1 MRRAAFK
8 PSELITS
15 TVSAIYGT
23 SVHVSPRRIDYFNFP
38 TAIVNE
44 KLVNFAS

>member
-1 MRRAAFK
+1 MRCAAFK

-15 TVSAIYGT
+15 TVSVIYGI
-23 SVHVSPRRIDYFNFP
+23 SVHTPACRIDYFNFP

>member
-1 MRRAAFK
+1 MRCAAFK

-15 TVSAIYGT
+15 TVSAEYGI
-23 SVHVSPRRIDYFNFP
+23 SAHSKSRRIDYFNFP

>member
-1 MRRAAFK
+1 MRHAA
-8 PSELITS
+8 SELPALIIS
-15 TVSAIYGT
+15 TVSALYGLSAT
-23 SVHVSPRRIDYFNFP
+23 TPARGIDYFNFP